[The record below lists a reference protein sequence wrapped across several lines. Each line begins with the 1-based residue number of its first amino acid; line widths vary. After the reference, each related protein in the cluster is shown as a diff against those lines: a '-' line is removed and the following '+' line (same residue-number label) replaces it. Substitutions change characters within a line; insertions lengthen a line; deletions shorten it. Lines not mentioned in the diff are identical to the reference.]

1 MIQSLRDEN
10 ETLKNEINKANSHE
24 KPSSTKSKV
33 QNSNAQT
40 VNSAKNTIGKWI
52 NACGKGNLIKDSD
65 IEDLAGPLSK
75 KGIAK
80 KAVNELR
87 QAKQYYKERK
97 GDSAKKQK
105 ECFEKAKKE
114 LEKI

>member
-1 MIQSLRDEN
+1 MFYAPSQLDVEFTNKTDDPKKYDNIKKVYSIWIV
-10 ETLKNEINKANSHE
+10 IN
-24 KPSSTKSKV
+24 PP
-33 QNSNAQT
+33 QY
-40 VNSAKNTIGKWI
+40 
-52 NACGKGNLIKDSD
+52 
-65 IEDLAGPLSK
+65 LAGTIKK

-97 GDSAKKQK
+97 VDSAKKQK